1 VELGRGGKKRTMT
14 KERREKENED
24 KRENRER
31 IGGKRV

>member
-1 VELGRGGKKRTMT
+1 MT
-14 KERREKENED
+14 KERREKENKD